1 MPVKYRRF
9 GKTEQQLSAF
19 SLGTM
24 RLVNCPESVARDTV
38 LSAVERGINHIETA
52 QAYGVS
58 EIRLG
63 TILSQELSSHR
74 DRLTITTKL
83 VPTLSPKELRQ
94 ALERSLE
101 RLQLDYIDNFAFHG
115 INLPDHLECV
125 LNGGLQTMQEAVA
138 EGLVKHI
145 GFSTHGSLELIQ
157 TAIATQAFDFV
168 NLHYYYFNQRNQAA
182 IDLAAQKDM
191 GVFIISPADKGGM
204 LYQPPQALANLC
216 NPFSPL
222 EFGYRFLLE
231 NPDIHTLSLG
241 AAHPSDLDAAI
252 ASLEPSAIWEERHEA
267 INRRIQQV
275 IATRL
280 ESNRCSQCFECL
292 PCPESINIPE
302 TLRLRNLE
310 VGLEMTTF
318 AQYRYNMF
326 EKAGHWFPGRKGD
339 RCTECGDCLPRCPE
353 QLDIPHLLADA
364 HERLNIRTIR
374 RLWE

>member
-1 MPVKYRRF
+1 MPVSHRRF
-9 GKTEQQLSAF
+9 GKTEQYLSAF

-24 RLVNCPESVARDTV
+24 RLVNCLESVARDTV
-38 LSAVERGINHIETA
+38 VSAVERGINHIETA
-52 QAYGVS
+52 QAYGIS

-63 TILSQELSSHR
+63 TILSQDLSSLR

-83 VPTLSPKELRQ
+83 VPTLPPKTLRE

-115 INLPDHLECV
+115 INLPQHLDRV
-125 LNGGLQTMQEAVA
+125 LNGGLQIAQEAVE

-145 GFSTHGSLELIQ
+145 GFSTHGSLDLIQ
-157 TAIATQAFDFV
+157 TAISTQAFDFV

-182 IDLAAQKDM
+182 VTLAAQQDM

-204 LYQPPQALANLC
+204 LYQPSQTLVDLC
-216 NPFSPL
+216 QPFTPL
-222 EFGYRFLLE
+222 EFGYRFLLD
-231 NPDIHTLSLG
+231 NPAVHTLSLG
-241 AAHPSDLDAAI
+241 AAQPSDLDAAF
-252 ASLEPSAIWEERHEA
+252 AALEPSAAWLETKQTID
-267 INRRIQQV
+267 RRIQDTL
-275 IATRL
+275 ATQL
-280 ESNRCSQCFECL
+280 NSDRCSQCFQCL

-302 TLRLRNLE
+302 ILRLRNLDA
-310 VGLEMTTF
+310 GLDMTEF

-326 EKAGHWFPGRKGD
+326 EKAGHWFSGRKGD